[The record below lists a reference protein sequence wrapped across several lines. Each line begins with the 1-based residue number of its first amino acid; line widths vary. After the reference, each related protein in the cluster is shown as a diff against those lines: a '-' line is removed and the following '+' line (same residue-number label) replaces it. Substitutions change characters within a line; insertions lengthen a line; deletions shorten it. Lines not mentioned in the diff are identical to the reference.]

1 MGTNLDLQVPHRR
14 LIGFVA
20 FRDGLQIRI
29 AGRHAA
35 PIFRVADP
43 LMIAAIAHGAWAKS
57 AAEPL
62 PRVYA
67 VDPFDSWET
76 IGAGSVR
83 SG

>member
-1 MGTNLDLQVPHRR
+1 M
-14 LIGFVA
+14 
-20 FRDGLQIRI
+20 QIRI

-35 PIFRVADP
+35 PIFKVADP
-43 LMIAAIAHGAWAKS
+43 LVIAAIANGAWAKS

-67 VDPFDSWET
+67 VDPFDDWET
-76 IGAGSVR
+76 IRATSAR